1 MSRGRLLKGGAWL
14 SAGNGLSAV
23 FSFLRNIAIAR
34 LISVEDFG
42 VVVLL
47 SLIVAAVE
55 TISNLAIDRL
65 LVQAPDGD
73 DPQLQAT
80 AHMLQVARGII
91 GALLV
96 FLTATMFAAL
106 FKVPQAS
113 WAFQT
118 LALVPLI
125 RSLAH
130 LDTVRLQRE
139 MVFQP
144 TFWGVA
150 FSSGL
155 SLGLAVPLAIW
166 LRDYSVMVWATL
178 LQVFAQTVISH
189 LLASRPY
196 RWAWNRANATRILS
210 FGWPLLVNGLIM
222 FAVFHGDKAVIA
234 VAFTPEVVG
243 WYGAAIMLTLAPV
256 MFVTTVISSLL
267 LPWLSRYQ
275 NASGDFWRRSD
286 QTEQLCFALGFMMAV
301 AFLTLGPE
309 ILLLL
314 FGSHYRNGADIVML
328 LGLAQG
334 FRMARQGQ
342 VISSVALARTR
353 DPLVANLARV
363 AAFLIAIVLVANG
376 FGPATIALAA
386 IAGEFASYL
395 VTVFLLAKSN
405 EDTTRPQVFRYA
417 AALMLLAL
425 SIGIGTIVRYTV
437 SPVAYL
443 MVGLAWT
450 MACTAAMTA
459 LSPALRAPL
468 EQRIRK
474 KRKDGP
480 SF

>member
-1 MSRGRLLKGGAWL
+1 MSRGRLLKGGMWL

-42 VVVLL
+42 IVVLL

-73 DPQLQAT
+73 DPELQAT

-96 FLTATMFAAL
+96 FFTATMLAAL
-106 FKVPQAS
+106 FKVPQAG

-118 LALVPLI
+118 LALAPLI

-150 FSSGL
+150 LPAGL
-155 SLGLAVPLAIW
+155 SLGLAVPLAYW
-166 LRDYSVMVWATL
+166 LRDYSVIVWATL
-178 LQVFAQTVISH
+178 LQVLAQTVISH

-196 RWAWNRANATRILS
+196 RWAWNRAVATRILS
-210 FGWPLLVNGLIM
+210 FGWPLLANGLLM
-222 FAVFHGDKAVIA
+222 FAVFQGDKAIIA

-243 WYGAAIMLTLAPV
+243 WYGAAFMLTLTPAL
-256 MFVTTVISSLL
+256 FVTSVIQSLL
-267 LPWLSRYQ
+267 LPLLSRHQ
-275 NASGDFWRRSD
+275 NASGDFWHRSN
-286 QTEQLCFALGFMMAV
+286 QTEQLCFALGFLIAV
-301 AFLTLGPE
+301 VFLALGPE
-309 ILLLL
+309 LLLVL
-314 FGSHYRNGADIVML
+314 FGSRYRDGAVIVML

-334 FRMARQGQ
+334 FRVAKAGQ
-342 VISSVALARTR
+342 FLSSVALARTT
-353 DPLVANLARV
+353 DPLVANIVRGAALLAAV
-363 AAFLIAIVLVANG
+363 LLVASG
-376 FGPATIALAA
+376 FGPFTVALTG
-386 IAGEFASYL
+386 IVGEFASYL
-395 VTVFLLAKSN
+395 VAVFLLAKSS
-405 EDTTRPQVFRYA
+405 EYATRPQFFRSGA
-417 AALMLLAL
+417 TLVMLAL
-425 SIGIGTIVRYTV
+425 SIGMGTAVRDHV
-437 SPVAYL
+437 STLAYL
-443 MVGLAWT
+443 VAGFAWI
-450 MACTAAMTA
+450 MACTAAMAA

-468 EQRIRK
+468 VQMIRK
-474 KRKDGP
+474 KQKDGAP
-480 SF
+480 R